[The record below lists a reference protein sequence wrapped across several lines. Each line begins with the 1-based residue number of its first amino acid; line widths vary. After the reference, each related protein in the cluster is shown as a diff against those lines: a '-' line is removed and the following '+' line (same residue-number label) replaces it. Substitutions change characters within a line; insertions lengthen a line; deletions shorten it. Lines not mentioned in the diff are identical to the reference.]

1 MLPLCPIPKAQNVAP
16 EELKAPMV
24 TIEIAGGK
32 RDKMRPGDIVGA
44 LTADK
49 SLSGADI
56 GKIKVMPTRAFVAVK
71 KEDSEI
77 ALRLLGEGKIKGRN
91 FRTRLIR

>member
-1 MLPLCPIPKAQNVAP
+1 
-16 EELKAPMV
+16 MV

-49 SLSGADI
+49 TMTGNDI

-71 KEDSEI
+71 REDSKQ
-77 ALRLLGEGKIKGRN
+77 ALHLLTEGKIKGRT
-91 FRTRLIR
+91 FRARLIR